1 MGMNDCSPHSF
12 LLTKNLW
19 IVVENCGK
27 IIDKKRGNN
36 LVVLTGRIINQVSEM
51 AKKVSQFLIMSFQY
65 RFSPLLAQLFG
76 GKLLTLSVVNRLWI
90 TSAAALVFSH

>member
-1 MGMNDCSPHSF
+1 MGMNDCSPHSY

-19 IVVENCGK
+19 ITVDNSGK
-27 IIDKKRGNN
+27 IIYKKRGNN
-36 LVVLTGRIINQVSEM
+36 LVVLTGRIINQVSET
-51 AKKVSQFLIMSFQY
+51 AKKVNQFLIMSFQY
-65 RFSPLLAQLFG
+65 HFSPVLTQLFG

>member
-1 MGMNDCSPHSF
+1 MGTNYCSPHSY
-12 LLTKNLW
+12 LLTKSLW
-19 IVVENCGK
+19 ITVDNSGK
-27 IIDKKRGNN
+27 IIDKKRRNN
-36 LVVLTGRIINQVSEM
+36 LVVLMSRIINQVSET

-65 RFSPLLAQLFG
+65 HFSLVLTQLFG

>member
-1 MGMNDCSPHSF
+1 MVDNG
-12 LLTKNLW
+12 
-19 IVVENCGK
+19 GK
-27 IIDKKRGNN
+27 IIYKKRGNN
-36 LVVLTGRIINQVSEM
+36 LVVLTGRIINQVSET